1 MTNEPEWKD
10 ANPDTENL
18 PVKGRGAITFI
29 AGGIAIAVLAIVGMR
44 VRPLGLAFGGLAFIS
59 GIMLMVRRRKFNYKP
74 GLIVT
79 VCGFFLLLSTPRFGI
94 VAGFAGF
101 FLIVVAVALVIF
113 GIFRAVKLAWELGK
127 FS

>member
-59 GIMLMVRRRKFNYKP
+59 GIMLMVRRRKFNNKTA
-74 GLIVT
+74 LILIIS
-79 VCGFFLLLSTPRFGI
+79 GFLMLLAYPQFGV
-94 VAGFAGF
+94 VAAFAGF
-101 FLIVVAVALVIF
+101 FLMLGAVGLVVF
-113 GIFRAVKLAWELGK
+113 GLIKAIKLAWDVGK